1 MDARAAELLHGHIF
15 ARDGLD
21 DVRAGD
27 EHVAGL
33 LDHKDEVGD
42 DGRVDR
48 AAGAGPHDGRNLRDD
63 AAREHVAGEDVC
75 VAGEADDTLLDA
87 GAARVV
93 EADNGRAR
101 LHRQVHDLADLLG
114 EGARERAAEDGEVLR
129 KDVDDAAVDAA
140 IAGHHAVARDALLR
154 HLEVVAAMGL
164 ELVGLDEG
172 AGVEQQVDA
181 LTRRQLAGLVL
192 LGDAVCAAAILS
204 RLVQLRKTL
213 QIALHDDH
221 LVVRFEYSFR

>member
-1 MDARAAELLHGHIF
+1 VDAGAAELLHGHIF

-33 LDHKDEVGD
+33 LDHEDEVGD

-48 AAGAGPHDGRNLRDD
+48 TAGAGPHDGRDLRDD
-63 AAREHVAGEDVC
+63 TARKYVAGEDVG
-75 VAGEADDTLLDA
+75 VACKADDALLDA
-87 GAARVV
+87 CAARVV
-93 EADNGRAR
+93 ETDDRRPR

-114 EGARERAAEDGEVLR
+114 KGAREGAAEDGEVLR
-129 KDVDDAAVDAA
+129 EDIDNAAVDAA
-140 IAGHHAVARDALLR
+140 IAGDDAVAGDALLR
-154 HLEVVAAMGL
+154 HVEVVAAVGL

-192 LGDAVCAAAILS
+192 LGDAVCAAATLS
-204 RLVQLRKTL
+204 RLIQLRKTL

-221 LVVRFEYSFR
+221 LVVRFE